1 MTAAPLKIIDAHH
14 HLWDLSVCH
23 YPWLME
29 KGVKRFFGDPAPIQ
43 KNYFV
48 EDFRADYGDL
58 NIVKSVHIQV
68 GTDEADAVKETE
80 WLQSCVDAQG
90 LPSAIVGFVDLAAE
104 NRDAAL
110 EAHLQY
116 DAVRGVRQI
125 VSRNAEED
133 ARTGT
138 CALLEN
144 LDFAAGLKRLADLNL
159 SFDLQLTPP
168 VLKQAAGLFCRHSD
182 TKLALCHTASLQD
195 FSEDG
200 IVQWRSGL
208 ETLAAH
214 ENILCKISGFGMF
227 DHQWNRETIR
237 GYVLQAIDVFTPAR
251 VAFGSN
257 FPVDKLYA
265 SYQEVMGAYLDI
277 TDSFSVSER
286 QAMFH
291 DNAENFYAI

>member
-1 MTAAPLKIIDAHH
+1 MTSAPLKIIDAHH
-14 HLWDLSVCH
+14 HLWDLSACN

-29 KGVKRFFGDPAPIQ
+29 KGAKRFFGDPAPIQ

-48 EDFRADYGDL
+48 EDFRSDYGDL

-68 GTDEADAVKETE
+68 GTDESDAVKETE
-80 WLQSCVDAQG
+80 WLQSCADVQG
-90 LPSAIVGFVDLAAE
+90 LPSAIVGFVDLTDE
-104 NRDAAL
+104 NRDAIL
-110 EAHLQY
+110 DAHLQY

-125 VSRNAEED
+125 VSRDAEED

-144 LDFAAGLKRLADLNL
+144 LDFAMGLKRLADLNL

-168 VLKQAAGLFCRHSD
+168 VLKQAADLFCRHSD

-200 IVQWRSGL
+200 ISQWRSGL
-208 ETLAAH
+208 ESLAAH

-227 DHQWNRETIR
+227 DHQWNKETIR
-237 GYVLQAIDVFTPAR
+237 DHVLQAIDVFTPAR

-277 TDSFSVSER
+277 TDGFSMSER

-291 DNAENFYAI
+291 DNAEKFYAI

>member
-14 HLWDLSVCH
+14 HLWDLSACN
-23 YPWLME
+23 YPWLMQ

-48 EDFRADYGDL
+48 EDFRSDFGDL
-58 NIVKSVHIQV
+58 NIVKSVHVQV

-80 WLQSCVDAQG
+80 WLQSCADSQG
-90 LPSAIVGFVDLAAE
+90 LPSAIVGFIDLTDE
-104 NRDAAL
+104 NRDAIL
-110 EAHLQY
+110 DAHLQY
-116 DAVRGVRQI
+116 DALRGVRQI

-133 ARTGT
+133 KRSGT

-144 LDFAAGLKRLADLNL
+144 LNFAKGLKRLADLNL

-168 VLKQAAGLFCRHSD
+168 VLKQAADLFCRHSN
-182 TKLALCHTASLQD
+182 TKLALCHAASLQD

-200 IVQWRSGL
+200 ISQWRSGL
-208 ETLAAH
+208 KSLATH

-237 GYVLQAIDVFTPAR
+237 DYVLQAIDIFTPAR

-265 SYQEVMGAYLDI
+265 SYQEVIGAYLDI
-277 TDSFSVSER
+277 TDGFSISQR

-291 DNAENFYAI
+291 DNAEKFYAI